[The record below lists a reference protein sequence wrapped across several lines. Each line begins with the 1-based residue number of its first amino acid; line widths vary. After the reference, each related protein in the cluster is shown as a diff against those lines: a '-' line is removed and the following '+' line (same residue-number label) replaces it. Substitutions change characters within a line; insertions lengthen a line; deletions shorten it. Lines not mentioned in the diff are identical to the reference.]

1 MLSRLNCLQ
10 NALVKYILPIRYPL
24 GNVTLETIK
33 IILCYNVFDFQK
45 WEKKNLHWSHLL
57 MHFSTL
63 NILILLQ
70 LNENILKV
78 CLLRLNLLKCLQ
90 GIRMSKV
97 RHQGM
102 VMSLTD
108 GLRRCWGPEIGPTV
122 SPQSVMCVCLCVR
135 ALRRVQLFATP
146 LMIAHQAPLSMEFFR
161 QEYWSGLPF
170 PPPGDLP
177 KAGIEPESP
186 AFLAWAGRSFTTA
199 PLGNLSLNTDREAPV
214 TMDEKKEE
222 EAVFYL

>member
-1 MLSRLNCLQ
+1 
-10 NALVKYILPIRYPL
+10 
-24 GNVTLETIK
+24 
-33 IILCYNVFDFQK
+33 
-45 WEKKNLHWSHLL
+45 

-108 GLRRCWGPEIGPTV
+108 GLRRCWGPETGPTV
-122 SPQSVMCVCLCVR
+122 SPQSVMCVCSCVR
-135 ALRRVQLFATP
+135 ALRCVQLFATP
-146 LMIAHQAPLSMEFFR
+146 LMITHQAPLSMEFFR